1 MEWWGWA
8 AWFVS
13 TVAALFGLLFGIRAE
28 RRAAYNPLWVVT
40 ADQEVINRTG
50 EDAGN
55 VIVFVQSLTG
65 ERSAHRA
72 GSVAAD
78 GAVSFATS
86 PIHRKREL
94 FVVWM
99 RPTTS
104 RMYWWPRS
112 ARASTRRLRQLH
124 RGVVRESERRN
135 RRLPQ
140 LGELSPDAAKSL
152 RWWNW
157 RP

>member
-13 TVAALFGLLFGIRAE
+13 TVAALFGLFFGIRAE
-28 RRAAYNPLWVVT
+28 RRAAYRPLWVLT
-40 ADQEVINRTG
+40 ANQEVINRTG
-50 EDAGN
+50 EDARN
-55 VIVFVQSLTG
+55 VLVFVQSTTG
-65 ERSAHRA
+65 ERTTHQT

-78 GAVSFATS
+78 DAVSFATS
-86 PIHRKREL
+86 HIQGKREV

-99 RPTTS
+99 RPTTN

-112 ARASTRRLRQLH
+112 ARASTRTLRQHH
-124 RGVVRESERRN
+124 RGVVRASEKRN

-140 LGELSPDAAKSL
+140 LGNLSPEATQSL